1 VTVTLSNN
9 GAGIAYN
16 AQIVAITSITTT
28 GGTGTV
34 TLVSGIPGPDPGVQ
48 LATGVKVNTPLV
60 FNWPATATRVSIT
73 FRLNATDAT
82 GTINYPVT
90 TTLISAR

>member
-1 VTVTLSNN
+1 LSNN

-16 AQIVAITSITTT
+16 AQIAAITSITTT
-28 GGTGTV
+28 GGTGSV
-34 TLVSGIPGPDPGVQ
+34 TLVSGIPGPNPGAQ
-48 LATGVKVNTPLV
+48 LGTGAKVNVPLV

-82 GTINYPVT
+82 GTMSYPVT
-90 TTLISAR
+90 TTLVSAR